1 MGKIG
6 RKLFDSFSED
16 EDSKRVEPDKVEPE
30 KDELEKVVPEKT
42 KQEEVCLEPTE
53 VEAHNEGQKEV
64 EIESSIKKHNW
75 WRDNIISIAALI
87 VSIIVGSISLYFMIK
102 DHKPVDEVEII
113 KNEIK
118 NNRNKIKALCYKKNG
133 LDELWGDS
141 LICAN
146 KISSLMKEMDD
157 VYNNVD
163 LLLNKDPLIAKGM
176 KVCLD
181 AEFVIAVEDLRNY
194 YKENRNVIFNN
205 PNKDYNDKNVEM
217 MIITKEFVT
226 TYNENKL
233 IECEEALLQ
242 IYPCREE
249 YLAPYQNKNPDIEN
263 YVKAVKKWKNDPN
276 TYRFERIL
284 LEHLV
289 HILRI
294 ED

>member
-146 KISSLMKEMDD
+146 KI
-157 VYNNVD
+157 VVD
-163 LLLNKDPLIAKGM
+163 GQGVPTSNGMHALI
-176 KVCLD
+176 
-181 AEFVIAVEDLRNY
+181 NY
-194 YKENRNVIFNN
+194 
-205 PNKDYNDKNVEM
+205 
-217 MIITKEFVT
+217 
-226 TYNENKL
+226 
-233 IECEEALLQ
+233 
-242 IYPCREE
+242 
-249 YLAPYQNKNPDIEN
+249 EN
-263 YVKAVKKWKNDPN
+263 YDISVDDSKIKVVEG
-276 TYRFERIL
+276 T
-284 LEHLV
+284 
-289 HILRI
+289 
-294 ED
+294 

>member
-1 MGKIG
+1 MK
-6 RKLFDSFSED
+6 DS
-16 EDSKRVEPDKVEPE
+16 
-30 KDELEKVVPEKT
+30 
-42 KQEEVCLEPTE
+42 
-53 VEAHNEGQKEV
+53 
-64 EIESSIKKHNW
+64 
-75 WRDNIISIAALI
+75 
-87 VSIIVGSISLYFMIK
+87 
-102 DHKPVDEVEII
+102 
-113 KNEIK
+113 
-118 NNRNKIKALCYKKNG
+118 
-133 LDELWGDS
+133 
-141 LICAN
+141 
-146 KISSLMKEMDD
+146 
-157 VYNNVD
+157 
-163 LLLNKDPLIAKGM
+163 
-176 KVCLD
+176 LD